1 MSRRT
6 VTSKNKQKMV
16 QDFTAALMRMAQ
28 EVANNPKLHAK
39 DWAQELGTHEW
50 LRRGKVLHQLEKD
63 QKAIREVLQKR
74 NAELSNL
81 SAKVAQ
87 LDRGYE
93 NLPDYQEAKNEAS
106 KWARHRGDAKQDIVD
121 CEHALHN
128 LNSHNPKYARQYAKS
143 TARIGLWTAFV
154 TGLFGFNAYANRVED
169 YHKIANDS
177 AVKKDA
183 YNAKVEAAEATM
195 EKIAQQWKD
204 QHKSQLEDAKAAANE
219 MSQKVAATRLQ
230 LDTYEREAAKEH
242 AQARA
247 HFKKVFEGK
256 LSPAA
261 QKEFSKHLEHVH
273 SHKIA
278 PTNPTSYSDSFSDN
292 LYMQYTLWVLASDYE
307 SSYTTVSQTATDLS
321 TSSHADFSS
330 NMLSDYGMSS
340 SSNSSSSY
348 SGHSSSYSSSDYDSG
363 SSSSSHSS
371 WSPSP
376 SSCSSSSSS
385 SCGSS
390 CGGGGD

>member
-204 QHKSQLEDAKAAANE
+204 QHKTELEVAKAAANE

-230 LDTYEREAAKEH
+230 LDTYEREAANEH

-278 PTNPTSYSDSFSDN
+278 PTNPTSYTDSFSDN
-292 LYMQYTLWVLASDYE
+292 LFMQHTLWLLVSDYE

-340 SSNSSSSY
+340 SSDSSSSY

-363 SSSSSHSS
+363 SSSSSSHSS

-376 SSCSSSSSS
+376 SSCSSSS
-385 SCGSS
+385 CGSS

>member
-1 MSRRT
+1 MTRRT
-6 VTSKNKQKMV
+6 VSSKNKQKMV

-74 NAELSNL
+74 NAEWSNL

-93 NLPDYQEAKNEAS
+93 NLPDYQEAKKEAS
-106 KWARHRGDAKQDIVD
+106 KWSQHRAHAKQDIVD
-121 CEHALHN
+121 CEHALRN
-128 LNSHNPKYARQYAKS
+128 LNLHNPKYARQYAKS
-143 TARIGLWTAFV
+143 AARIGLWTAFV
-154 TGLFGFNAYANRVED
+154 TGLFGFNAYAERVEN
-169 YHKIANDS
+169 YHKIATDS
-177 AVKKDA
+177 AVKKDG
-183 YNAKVEAAEATM
+183 YNTKVEVAEAAM

-204 QHKSQLEDAKAAANE
+204 KHKSELEDAKAAANE

-230 LDTYEREAAKEH
+230 LDTYEREAANEH

-278 PTNPTSYSDSFSDN
+278 PTNPTSYTDSFSDN
-292 LYMQYTLWVLASDYE
+292 LFMQHTLWLLVSDYE
-307 SSYTTVSQTATDLS
+307 TSYSTVSQTATDLS

-330 NMLSDYGMSS
+330 SMLNDYGMGSHSDSS
-340 SSNSSSSY
+340 SYSSHSSSSY
-348 SGHSSSYSSSDYDSG
+348 SSDYDSG

-376 SSCSSSSSS
+376 SSCSSSSS
-385 SCGSS
+385 CGSS

>member
-1 MSRRT
+1 
-6 VTSKNKQKMV
+6 MV

-204 QHKSQLEDAKAAANE
+204 QHKTELEVAKAAANE

-230 LDTYEREAAKEH
+230 LDTYEREAANEH

-278 PTNPTSYSDSFSDN
+278 PTNPTSYTDSFSDN
-292 LYMQYTLWVLASDYE
+292 LFMQHTLWLLVSDYE

-340 SSNSSSSY
+340 SSDSSSSY

-363 SSSSSHSS
+363 SSSSSSHSS

-376 SSCSSSSSS
+376 SSCSSSS
-385 SCGSS
+385 CGSS